1 MRELS
6 SDLKVILKKFNVY
19 IKGIARMLLKRK
31 SMFFYGFEVRE
42 IRWLSFLDSISK
54 VSPGIFSEC
63 LKTCLSLR
71 CRWEMMRIP
80 VQGIKEK
87 RGIIYKA
94 LTARGSRNTWRQRGG
109 KGVYSFWIVTPGQ
122 KIHMSKFIRQI
133 LRVKTNVPKCIHC
146 VRLTFISSKYKNLS
160 IKWIR
165 RSRRY
170 TSDR

>member
-19 IKGIARMLLKRK
+19 IKGIAGMLLKRK

-42 IRWLSFLDSISK
+42 IRRLPFLDSSSK

-63 LKTCLSLR
+63 LKTCLLFR

-94 LTARGSRNTWRQRGG
+94 PTAGLAICGGNGAEKEYILSGLLHEGERYICRNLFDKYYVR
-109 KGVYSFWIVTPGQ
+109 
-122 KIHMSKFIRQI
+122 
-133 LRVKTNVPKCIHC
+133 TNVPKCIHC
-146 VRLTFISSKYKNLS
+146 VRLTFISSKYKNLPIKS
-160 IKWIR
+160 IK
-165 RSRRY
+165 RSGRY